1 MGLKSY
7 IKNIKEALDSTFEGM
22 GITLSNLAQ
31 RPVTFDYHSYG
42 DPKRMPKSLAK
53 AGLKDY
59 SETISEGYRGILEVD
74 IDTCTGCSLCEKA
87 CPIDVI
93 TIEKGKNE
101 DKRIVVERFAI
112 DNARCMYCGLCSI
125 PCPTGAIKHTKT
137 FEASNYYIENL
148 LIEWAGEEGYVAYN
162 AKKDGERERA
172 ELGSRIK
179 EKLVEATKIPKEF
192 YPKKAKAPKPE
203 KVKLKAPPVMFGNRK
218 TRKPKEEVKEELKDN
233 TTKKEAVTSPIKEE
247 VNKTPDVTKSKGE
260 AKPNPTNGEKK
271 EEKKENVTKAKVETK
286 TETKAEV
293 TQDKNNNP
301 KE

>member
-1 MGLKSY
+1 MGFKSY
-7 IKNIKEALDSTFEGM
+7 IKNIKETLDSTFEGM
-22 GITLSNLAQ
+22 GITLSNLAK

-59 SETISEGYRGILEVD
+59 KDTISEGYRGILEVD
-74 IDTCTGCSLCEKA
+74 IDTCTGCGLCERA

-112 DNARCMYCGLCSI
+112 DNARCMFCGLCSI
-125 PCPTGAIKHTKT
+125 PCPTGSIMHTKE

-148 LIEWAGEEGYVAYN
+148 LFEWADKDGYIAYN

-172 ELGSRIK
+172 ELGSKIK
-179 EKLVEATKIPKEF
+179 DKLIEATVVPEEF

-203 KVKLKAPPVMFGNRK
+203 KVKLKAPPVMFGNRR
-218 TRKPKEEVKEELKDN
+218 TRKPVEEEVIEE
-233 TTKKEAVTSPIKEE
+233 KKE
-247 VNKTPDVTKSKGE
+247 VTKPSDTSTEKKDGE
-260 AKPNPTNGEKK
+260 KKKEDIKNKEKISEKK
-271 EEKKENVTKAKVETK
+271 EEKVV
-286 TETKAEV
+286 ETKAEEKKEIK
-293 TQDKNNNP
+293 TEAKEQTAETKDNSP

>member
-1 MGLKSY
+1 MGFKSY
-7 IKNIKEALDSTFEGM
+7 IKNIKETLDSTFEGM
-22 GITLSNLAQ
+22 GITLSNLAK

-59 SETISEGYRGILEVD
+59 SETISEGYRGMLEVD
-74 IDTCTGCSLCEKA
+74 SDTCTGCGLCERA

-112 DNARCMYCGLCSI
+112 DNARCMYCGLCSV
-125 PCPTGAIKHTKT
+125 PCPTGAIKHTKV

-148 LIEWAGEEGYVAYN
+148 LFEWADEDGYIAYN

-172 ELGSRIK
+172 ELGSKIK
-179 EKLVEATKIPKEF
+179 EKLIEHTVVPKEF

-218 TRKPKEEVKEELKDN
+218 TRKPIEEKIVEEKKEINKPSDKTNSKE
-233 TTKKEAVTSPIKEE
+233 EAVTRP
-247 VNKTPDVTKSKGE
+247 TKN
-260 AKPNPTNGEKK
+260 ADGEKK
-271 EEKKENVTKAKVETK
+271 EEKVIETKVEVKADTKEDITK
-286 TETKAEV
+286 T
-293 TQDKNNNP
+293 KNDNP